1 MNIKALLFT
10 IGFLGLAVAGYFIY
24 DSFFKNEKATLW
36 DFVPEN
42 SIAVYQKGNCNEC
55 FDSLSQAAWFVM
67 LRETYL
73 SDHKLDSSLL
83 SAFSKFSDD
92 IGAVSLHKTAKHKFD
107 LIFYSTEDVLKNDF
121 ALSLQKKSKWRERN
135 YNGVV
140 IKELVTDSDVITM
153 VKLNNYMAL
162 SLSPVLIEDVVRAY
176 QLKSEKSFVAK
187 VKQVVSLPVVK
198 NDAGDILL
206 DLEAFNDWLY
216 LFSNEENK
224 EGVTIKGSALLD
236 IKRNNKS
243 IVLNGF
249 SDSDSTQESSLL
261 SVFKGQSPVS
271 FGLKHFVSNGAHVV
285 TNFGFSDPVLFG
297 KNLQLLLGD
306 SKRNILLSKLK
317 LSVNEVEQFYNGLG
331 KEVALQSLE
340 LSGMNSSDVLMID
353 VKSND
358 SWINL
363 LDKLAATI
371 ASDTVFVEH
380 YSNYLIK
387 RLDEPGLIELLF
399 PIASFNYDEL
409 YYSQVGNVLLMAAD
423 VRVLK
428 RILNDIEEEEVW
440 AKSVDKN
447 RFLQSTFLESNI
459 SFYVDP
465 SPFAK
470 LMTKKISE
478 EWRPFFTRQ
487 NIEIS
492 SLGLSAFQFSHL
504 NNNFYTNIYLGFDD
518 TKRKSQRTTA
528 RDVTVSINTA
538 PIYKFFLIKNHN
550 DRSQE
555 VLVQD
560 STNTIYLISAKG
572 EILWSKKLTG
582 LIRGELEQID
592 YYANG
597 KLQMLFS
604 TDKQIHVVDRLGNDV
619 DPYPIHGLT
628 STMFIRSID
637 YDYSKNYRF
646 ITADKAGVVNMI
658 DKEGKILDGWNGL
671 STNGELLVAPK
682 HHRIAAR
689 DYIAVLHNAG
699 KFSLYNRRGELL
711 KGFPIDLK
719 SRVRDEYFLEIGSGK
734 DKTNFVFVTIDGQ
747 KIKVDLAGNELVRET
762 LIKPVFD
769 TRYRLVKE
777 ESDKS
782 YLVVRQD
789 NKSLTL
795 LNKSGEEILNNN
807 FSGMNSTE
815 VKFYDFGSGNIYYS
829 ILDLDQD
836 LGYVYNA
843 DGDLMTAQPLEC
855 QQLRLFRN
863 KFGLNAVTSY
873 KEVLKISSLN

>member
-42 SIAVYQKGNCNEC
+42 SIAVYQRGNCNEC

-73 SDHKLDSSLL
+73 SDHKLDSSIL

-92 IGAVSLHKTAKHKFD
+92 ISAVSLHKTAKHKFD
-107 LIFYSTEDVLKNDF
+107 LIFYSTEAVLKNDF
-121 ALSLQKKSKWRERN
+121 ALSLQKNSKWRERN
-135 YNGVV
+135 YSGVV
-140 IKELVTDSDVITM
+140 IKELVADADVITM
-153 VKLNNYMAL
+153 VKLDNYMAL
-162 SLSPVLIEDVVRAY
+162 SFSPVLIEDVVRAY
-176 QLKSEKSFVAK
+176 QLKSDKSFVTK

-198 NDAGDILL
+198 NDAGDILV
-206 DLEAFNDWLY
+206 DLEAFNDWLH
-216 LFSNEENK
+216 LFTNEENK
-224 EGVTIKGSALLD
+224 QGVSIKGSALLD
-236 IKRNNKS
+236 VKRNNSS

-249 SDSDSTQESSLL
+249 SDSDSAQQSSLL
-261 SVFKGQSPVS
+261 SVFKGQSPVA
-271 FGLKHFVSNGAHVV
+271 FGLKYFVSNGAHYVA
-285 TNFGFSDPVLFG
+285 NFGFSDPELLG
-297 KNLQLLLGD
+297 KNLQMLLGD
-306 SKRNILLSKLK
+306 GKRNALLGKLK
-317 LSVNEVEQFYNGLG
+317 LSTNDVQGFYNGLG
-331 KEVALQSLE
+331 KELALQSLE
-340 LSGMNSSDVLMID
+340 LSGMNSSDVLMVD
-353 VKSND
+353 VKSDD
-358 SWINL
+358 SWISL

-380 YSNYLIK
+380 YSSYLIK

-399 PIASFNYDEL
+399 PIVSFKYDEL
-409 YYSQVGNVLLMAAD
+409 YYAQVGNVLLMAAD
-423 VRVLK
+423 ISILK
-428 RILNDIEEEEVW
+428 RILNDVEEEEVW

-447 RFLQSTFLESNI
+447 RFLESTFLESNV

-470 LMTKKISE
+470 LMTQKLSE
-478 EWRPFFTRQ
+478 EWRPFFAKQ
-487 NIEIS
+487 NTEIS

-504 NNNFYTNIYLGFDD
+504 NNNFYTNIYLSFNDV
-518 TKRKSQRTTA
+518 KRKNQNSKT
-528 RDVTVSINTA
+528 RDVLVNINTA
-538 PIYKFFLIKNHN
+538 PIYKFFTVKNHN

-560 STNTIYLISAKG
+560 SANTIYLISTKG

-597 KLQMLFS
+597 KLQLLFS
-604 TDKQIHVVDRLGNDV
+604 TDKQIHVIDRLGNYV
-619 DPYPIHGLT
+619 NPYPIDGLA

-637 YDYSKNYRF
+637 YDHSKNYRF
-646 ITADKAGVVNMI
+646 ITADKAGVINMI
-658 DKEGKILDGWNGL
+658 SKEGKILDGWNAL
-671 STNGELLVAPK
+671 STNGELLTAPK

-689 DYIAVLHNAG
+689 DYIAVLHGNG

-719 SRVRDEYFLEIGSGK
+719 SRVRDEYFLETGRGK
-734 DKTNFVFVTIDGQ
+734 EKTIFVFVTIDGQ
-747 KIKVDLAGNELVRET
+747 KIKVDLSGNELSKET

-769 TRYRLVKE
+769 TRYRLIKE
-777 ESDKS
+777 ESEKS

-789 NKSLTL
+789 NRSLTL

-807 FSGMNSTE
+807 FIGMNSTE
-815 VKFYDFGSGNIYYS
+815 VRFYDFGSGNIYYT

-843 DGDLMTAQPLEC
+843 DGYLMTAQPLEC
-855 QQLRLFRN
+855 QQLRLFWN
-863 KFGLNAVTSY
+863 KSGLNTVTSY
-873 KEVLKISSLN
+873 KGLLKISGLN